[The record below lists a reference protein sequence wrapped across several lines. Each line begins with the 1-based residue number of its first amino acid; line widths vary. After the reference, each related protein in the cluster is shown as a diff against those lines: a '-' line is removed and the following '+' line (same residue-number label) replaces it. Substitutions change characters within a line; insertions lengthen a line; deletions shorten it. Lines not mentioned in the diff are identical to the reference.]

1 MRKSSLLPAVLA
13 LALAVPSLILDQRDA
28 TAAPE
33 TPQPQ
38 VTAPAEI
45 GAPGGTPAV
54 PGGDAREPAAD
65 LPTIAVPQ
73 RPVHTVPEGD
83 ALPARPVTL
92 KGRDGRDVALRS
104 PAPSARSSAPSAPPL
119 TRINGAAR
127 VGEILSLTVQG
138 RSVRLFGVQPPQ
150 AGDRCAANADM
161 APRPCLDLAHEALAA
176 RLKGNDAVSCRV
188 PPGQRAPVPAA
199 VCFDAT
205 GTDLGGF
212 LVAQGLA
219 VFDPRQSYDYVG
231 TESAARSSRRGLWRY
246 R

>member
-1 MRKSSLLPAVLA
+1 MRKPSLLPAVLA
-13 LALAVPSLILDQRDA
+13 LALAVPGLILHQRNA

-33 TPQPQ
+33 TPQPP
-38 VTAPAEI
+38 VSAPAAED
-45 GAPGGTPAV
+45 GT
-54 PGGDAREPAAD
+54 PAAD
-65 LPTIAVPQ
+65 LPTIAVTQ
-73 RPVHTVPEGD
+73 RPVHAVPED
-83 ALPARPVTL
+83 DAKPALPVTI
-92 KGRDGRDVALRS
+92 KGRDGRATALRS
-104 PAPSARSSAPSAPPL
+104 PARAPASYVPSPPAV

-127 VGEILSLTVQG
+127 VADVVSLTVQG
-138 RSVRLFGVQPPQ
+138 RPVRLFGVQPPQ
-150 AGDRCAANADM
+150 VGDRCAANADM

-231 TESAARSSRRGLWRY
+231 AESDARSSRRGLWRY

>member
-1 MRKSSLLPAVLA
+1 MQKPSLLPAVLA
-13 LALAVPSLILDQRDA
+13 LALAVPSLILHQRNA

-33 TPQPQ
+33 TPQPP
-38 VTAPAEI
+38 VSAPAMDAPS
-45 GAPGGTPAV
+45 GAPAV
-54 PGGDAREPAAD
+54 PGADAREPAAD
-65 LPTIAVPQ
+65 LPTIVVPQ
-73 RPVHTVPEGD
+73 RPVHAVPEGE

-104 PAPSARSSAPSAPPL
+104 PSTSARRSAPSAPPL
-119 TRINGAAR
+119 MRINGAAR

-138 RSVRLFGVQPPQ
+138 RTVRLFGVQPPQ

-176 RLKGNDAVSCRV
+176 RLKGDDAVACRV

-205 GTDLGGF
+205 GTDLAGF

-231 TESAARSSRRGLWRY
+231 AESAARSSRRGLWRY